1 MAENDD
7 GQEKTEEPSQHRLDK
22 AKEDGDILSSKEAFV
37 FATTLTL
44 LGVFPVFQLVGIPFL
59 KEVSRYFSFEN
70 VDNGLL
76 LKNFSLSF
84 FSFIKVAA
92 LVGVPIGVLILLTQ
106 FAVGGTINFSPK
118 NIKFDGSKINPL
130 KGIKRIFSVKGLVEL
145 VKSLMK
151 VILLGGLTGITLY
164 LSLPDLLG
172 NLGSSLTQNISVL
185 STVFYL
191 LICSLL
197 LVLAL
202 IAVIDYIYA
211 RHARLQK
218 LRMSRQ
224 DLKDESKQ
232 TEGSPEVKSKI
243 RRLQMEA
250 AQRSKEHAN
259 SLDGVPEATAIITN
273 PTHFAIALKF
283 VPGSMLVPVIV
294 SMGRGRLAEKIIEKG
309 VDNDITVFSSP
320 VLARALYFTSR
331 VGTEIDSRLYG
342 AVAAVLAYV
351 IHTEQGH
358 EMQKP
363 TVDVPKDLHFNEFGR
378 QLHNE

>member
-7 GQEKTEEPSQHRLDK
+7 GQEKTEEPSQRRLDK

-106 FAVGGTINFSPK
+106 FAVGGTINFSHK

>member
-7 GQEKTEEPSQHRLDK
+7 GQEKTEEPSQRRLDK